1 VITRALGAALVAAFL
16 AVGAGAATPETPE
29 RGGTLILARPP
40 INCLNP
46 FGSCDLITR
55 GVLSQVLEGAY
66 EPGPDFAPQPYLVS
80 GVSIGKDR
88 VTLTYHIRSKATWND
103 GVPVSAADFGF
114 TYRMYSTHESE
125 PGTRELYGRI
135 RRFRAL
141 DAKTFVIELSEPF
154 ADWQEFF
161 YEVLPQHAL
170 AGEDITAVWR
180 DRVDNPKTGRPIGDG
195 PFLASR
201 LESDRQLTLIRSPAY
216 WGRHPA
222 YLDRII
228 LRFNTID
235 AADPL
240 GALRRNEIDFVL
252 LSGGPLAGRAP
263 EVRRLPG
270 WRVASWPAL
279 ADEHLV
285 FRIGPGGHPALK
297 SKLVRRALAYGIDR
311 VEIARRVNAEL
322 GRRARP
328 LDSAV
333 YLAGESSYRPNWGV
347 YRYDPARARRLLEE
361 AGCTR
366 GADGI
371 YSCGGERLQLRFVT
385 TAGAAAREQVL
396 QLIEAQLRQAGV
408 DVQPVYVPFSA
419 FFSTVLP
426 GGNFDAALFSWIG
439 VTGGSTVPE
448 AKCGDEGNFAGYC
461 SRLTMRDVQQ
471 VDRVVDP
478 SQRAR
483 LLNGLDLKLVRD
495 VPILPLFQPAQQAA
509 LKKTLKGWMPGG
521 TVGNVEQNEDWW
533 LKR

>member
-1 VITRALGAALVAAFL
+1 VITRALGAALVAALL
-16 AVGAGAATPETPE
+16 AVGAGAATPQAPK

-66 EPGPDFAPQPYLVS
+66 EPGPDFVARPYLVS

-88 VTLTYHIRSKATWND
+88 VTLTYHIRSEARWSD
-103 GVPVSAADFGF
+103 GVPVSAADFRF

-141 DAKTFVIELSEPF
+141 DAKTFVIQLSEPF
-154 ADWQEFF
+154 ADWQDLF

-180 DRVDNPKTGRPIGDG
+180 NRVDNPKTGSPIGDG

-201 LESDRQLTLIRSPAY
+201 LESDRQLTLIRNPAY
-216 WGRHPA
+216 WGRHAA

-228 LRFNTID
+228 LRWNTLD

-240 GALRRNEIDFVL
+240 RALRQNEIDFLL
-252 LSGGPLAGRAP
+252 LSQSPLAGRAP
-263 EVRRLPG
+263 EVRQLPG
-270 WRVASWPAL
+270 WRVASWPAF

-285 FRIGPGGHPALK
+285 FRIGKGGNPALK
-297 SKLVRRALAYGIDR
+297 SKLVRQALAYGIDR

-322 GRRARP
+322 GRRAQP
-328 LDSAV
+328 LDSTA
-333 YLAGESSYRPNWGV
+333 YLAGEDSYRPNWGV
-347 YRYDPARARRLLEE
+347 YRYDPARARRLLEQ
-361 AGCTR
+361 AGCTL

-371 YSCGGERLQLRFVT
+371 YSCGGERLLLQFVT
-385 TAGAAAREQVL
+385 NAGSAAREQTL

-408 DVQPVYVPFSA
+408 DVQPVYVPFPA
-419 FFSTVLP
+419 FFTILR
-426 GGNFDAALFSWIG
+426 GGNFDAALFSWIRL
-439 VTGGSTVPE
+439 TGGAAVPE
-448 AKCGDEGNFAGYC
+448 AKCGDEGNLGGYC
-461 SRLTMRDVQQ
+461 TRLTMRDVQQ
-471 VDRVVDP
+471 IDRVVDP

-495 VPILPLFQPAQQAA
+495 VPVLPLFQPTAQAA
-509 LKKTLKGWMPGG
+509 LKKTFKGWTPGG

-533 LKR
+533 LDR